1 MCLNSE
7 VVFVCVCVRERK
19 SWKDTADMIV
29 WFWNLMFSKQN
40 TLVSK
45 NIIYEENENTHT
57 HRTQHFS
64 KQFLLIN
71 IIKILSQFSLLHSA
85 CCMLC
90 CLSSFLIL
98 TKHRRHWQQQPK
110 CLICFVT
117 FWLLPMLHNN
127 NKNYQAA
134 KSLMMIINEKFAS
147 SHCMR

>member
-1 MCLNSE
+1 M
-7 VVFVCVCVRERK
+7 CVCAWEKELKRHSRHDSLVLKSNVFKTKYACKQEYYLWRKREH
-19 SWKDTADMIV
+19 
-29 WFWNLMFSKQN
+29 
-40 TLVSK
+40 
-45 NIIYEENENTHT
+45 THT

>member
-57 HRTQHFS
+57 HTEH
-64 KQFLLIN
+64 N
-71 IIKILSQFSLLHSA
+71 IS
-85 CCMLC
+85 
-90 CLSSFLIL
+90 
-98 TKHRRHWQQQPK
+98 
-110 CLICFVT
+110 V
-117 FWLLPMLHNN
+117 NN
-127 NKNYQAA
+127 SY
-134 KSLMMIINEKFAS
+134 
-147 SHCMR
+147 